1 MLPAAHH
8 GHVIRFPVVPSQT
21 PTKDVMAATNSK
33 IETSYP
39 HAVNKIVDIVI
50 FLSASALSDRSNG
63 RSEFQTL
70 SALVAPVCIE

>member
-21 PTKDVMAATNSK
+21 PMKAVIAAKNSK
-33 IETSYP
+33 TETSYP
-39 HAVNKIVDIVI
+39 QAVNKVVDIFY
-50 FLSASALSDRSNG
+50 FLSEPALPDRSNG

-70 SALVAPVCIE
+70 SAFEAPVFIE

>member
-1 MLPAAHH
+1 MLPVAHH

-21 PTKDVMAATNSK
+21 PTKEVIAAINSK

-39 HAVNKIVDIVI
+39 QAVNKIDDIVI
-50 FLSASALSDRSNG
+50 FLSISALPDRSNG

-70 SALVAPVCIE
+70 SAVVAPVFI